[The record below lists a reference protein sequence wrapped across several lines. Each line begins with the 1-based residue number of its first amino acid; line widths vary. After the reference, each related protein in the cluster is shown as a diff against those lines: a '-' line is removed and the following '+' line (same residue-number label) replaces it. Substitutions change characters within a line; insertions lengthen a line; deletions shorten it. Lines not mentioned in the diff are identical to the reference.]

1 MPKPSH
7 LLKQRF
13 AFEPTAGQLRLFD
26 LMDKF
31 LDNKHSSKI
40 LILRGYAGTGKTSL
54 IPALVQVLP
63 LFNFKFLLMAPTGRA
78 AKVMSGYTKRSAFT
92 IHKIIF
98 KQVADSG
105 SGLLKF
111 SRLKNYNKHTI
122 FIVDEASMLSEDD
135 NYGQAGVLSQ
145 LMDFVFEHPSNKL
158 MLIGDTAQLPPVGQ
172 ENSPALD
179 KLLIESKF
187 KRPVLEVE
195 LTEVMRQQKNSGILI
210 NATKL
215 RNQLNSNKV
224 SNKVEIAFET
234 AQFKDVYKMTGEKL
248 EDGLRYSYNKFG
260 EEQTMVVCRSN
271 KSALMFNN
279 HIRMSLL
286 YRQDEVEAGDHLMIV
301 RNNYHYV
308 PTDSPSGFL
317 ANGDYVWVKKIVNTE
332 ELYGFRFATLEF
344 KLIDLPEAVPF
355 EAKVILDTLQT
366 HTPAL
371 TPVQNKALYS
381 AVLEDYSD
389 ITNKKL
395 LNEKLREDPYL
406 NALQI
411 KYAYAVTCHKS
422 QGGQW
427 KSVFVDQGYITEE
440 QINKEYIR
448 WLYTAITRA
457 SQELYLVNFNPKL
470 FKN

>member
-1 MPKPSH
+1 MPLPSN

-13 AFEPTAGQLRLFD
+13 AFEPTSGQLKLFD
-26 LMDKF
+26 IMDDF
-31 LDNKHSSKI
+31 LDPKHSSEI
-40 LILRGYAGTGKTSL
+40 LVLRGYAGTGKTSL
-54 IPALVQVLP
+54 ISVLVQVLP

-98 KQVADSG
+98 KQVADPG
-105 SGLLKF
+105 SGQLKF
-111 SRLKNYNKHTI
+111 KRLKNYYKNTV

-135 NYGQAGVLSQ
+135 NYGQSGVLSE

-172 ENSPALD
+172 EKSPALD
-179 KLLIESKF
+179 SSFLEIKF
-187 KRPVLEVE
+187 KRPTLEVE
-195 LTEVMRQQKNSGILI
+195 LTEVMRQQQDSGILK
-210 NATKL
+210 NATDL
-215 RNQLNSNKV
+215 RNQLKTN
-224 SNKVEIAFET
+224 EINI
-234 AQFKDVYKMTGEKL
+234 QFDTKKFSDVFRMTGEKL
-248 EDGLRYSYNKFG
+248 EDGLRYSYDKYG
-260 EEQTMVVCRSN
+260 PEDTMIVCRSN
-271 KSALMFNN
+271 KSAVMFNK
-279 HIRMSLL
+279 HIRLSIL

-308 PTDSPSGFL
+308 PNDAPSGFL
-317 ANGDYVWVKKIVNTE
+317 ANGDFVWIKKMVNTE
-332 ELYGFRFATLEF
+332 ELYGFRFATLELQ
-344 KLIDLPEAVPF
+344 LIDLPDAEPF
-355 EAKVILDTLQT
+355 EAKVILDTLHT

-371 TPVQNKALYS
+371 STEQNKELYFK
-381 AVLEDYSD
+381 VLEDYQD
-389 ITNKKL
+389 VTNKKL

-427 KSVFVDQGYITEE
+427 KSVFVDQGYLTEE

-457 SQELYLVNFNPKL
+457 TSELFLVNFNQKL

>member
-7 LLKQRF
+7 LLKHRF
-13 AFEPTAGQLRLFD
+13 AFEPTAGQLKLFD
-26 LMDKF
+26 LMDDF
-31 LDNKHSSKI
+31 LDPKHESEI
-40 LILRGYAGTGKTSL
+40 LVLKGYAGTGKTSL
-54 IPALVQVLP
+54 IPALVHVLP
-63 LFNFKFLLMAPTGRA
+63 LFNFQFLLMAPTGRA

-98 KQVADSG
+98 KQIADPG

-111 SRLKNYNKHTI
+111 SRLKNYNKHTV

-145 LMDFVFEHPSNKL
+145 LMDFVFEHPSNRL
-158 MLIGDTAQLPPVGQ
+158 ILIGDTAQLPPVGQ
-172 ENSPALD
+172 DKSPALD
-179 KLLIESKF
+179 KFFIESKF

-195 LTEVMRQQKNSGILI
+195 LTEVMRQQQDSGILI

-215 RNQLNSNKV
+215 RNQLKT
-224 SNKVEIAFET
+224 NKVEIAFET
-234 AQFKDVYKMTGEKL
+234 KQFKEVFRMTGEKL
-248 EDGLRYSYNKFG
+248 EDGLRYSYDKFG

-279 HIRMSLL
+279 HIRMGLL
-286 YRQDEVEAGDHLMIV
+286 YRQDEVEAGDHIMVV

-317 ANGDYVWVKKIVNTE
+317 ANGDYLWVKKMVNTE
-332 ELYGFRFATLEF
+332 EMYGFRFATLEF
-344 KLIDLPEAVPF
+344 QLVDLPDAEPF
-355 EAKVILDTLQT
+355 EAKVILDTLHT
-366 HTPAL
+366 HAPAL
-371 TPVQNKALYS
+371 TADQNKQLYF
-381 AVLEDYSD
+381 AVLEDYQD

-427 KSVFVDQGYITEE
+427 RSVFVDQGYITEE

-457 SQELYLVNFNPKL
+457 SSELFLVNFNQKL